1 MKIVKTLW
9 FTKYKPWRCAILS
22 KMWAPRI
29 ICILHGIGNYEVMR
43 TGPRGAFERLNTEA
57 GLFLGTI
64 TILNITSHLLAYSY
78 SR

>member
-9 FTKYKPWRCAILS
+9 FAKYNPWRYVIQN

-29 ICILHGIGNYEVMR
+29 IYILPGVGNCEVIR
-43 TGPRGAFERLNTEA
+43 TSTKGAFERLNTEA
-57 GLFLGTI
+57 GLFLGII
-64 TILNITSHLLAYSY
+64 TILNITPHLLTYSY

>member
-29 ICILHGIGNYEVMR
+29 ICILPGVGNCEVIR
-43 TGPRGAFERLNTEA
+43 TSTRGGFEKLNTEA
-57 GLFLGTI
+57 GLFLGII
-64 TILNITSHLLAYSY
+64 TILNITSHLLTYSY